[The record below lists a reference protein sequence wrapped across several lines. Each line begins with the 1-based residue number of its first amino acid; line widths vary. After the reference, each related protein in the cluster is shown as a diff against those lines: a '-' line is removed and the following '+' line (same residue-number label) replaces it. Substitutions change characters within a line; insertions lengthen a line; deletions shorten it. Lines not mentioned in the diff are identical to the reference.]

1 MRETDQGI
9 NLEEVQELNRAL
21 VVRSLRKA
29 RLCSRADLAKRTGLK
44 QPTITRIISDFLE
57 WGLVTE
63 RGIIE
68 GQKGRR
74 SIGISLNTELYK
86 VIGVRLAR
94 KHFTVGLFDM
104 FGSGEVVAREPI
116 EALEGSGKALGRI
129 RIAVNQLI
137 AASSRFRILGVGVAI
152 PGPFF
157 RAEGRIALMTEFPGW
172 EQIALE
178 KELQSYFRI
187 PVYLEHDAHA
197 AALAEWWLGP
207 HSRETGTIVYVAAG
221 QGVGAGIMIDGRLFR
236 GSLGTAGEIGH
247 MSIDCNGPLCECGNN
262 GCLEHY
268 CSTIALMREVEK
280 ELATHPHSALSKDHS
295 LPSILSALSE
305 GDEVAL
311 HQVKR
316 AARYLGFGLANVVN
330 AFNPDVIIIG
340 DELSGAGR
348 VLLETVQ
355 QTVRSHVLPSIYS
368 NLRIELSSF
377 EIDPVLVGVSTLVVE
392 KTLNR
397 PSNILE
403 LGTRAAALGGA

>member
-68 GQKGRR
+68 GKKGRR

-94 KHFTVGLFDM
+94 KYFTVGLFDM
-104 FGSGEVVAREPI
+104 FGSGEVIAQEPI

-129 RIAVNQLI
+129 RVAVNQLI
-137 AASSRFRILGVGVAI
+137 AASSQFRILGVGVAI

-157 RAEGRIALMTEFPGW
+157 RAEGRIALMTELPGW

-178 KELQSYFRI
+178 QELLSYFRI

-247 MSIDCNGPLCECGNN
+247 MSVDCNGPFCECGNK

-268 CSTIALMREVEK
+268 CSSIALVREIK
-280 ELATHPHSALSKDHS
+280 EAGIDYPESPLTRDFSF
-295 LPSILSALSE
+295 PSI
-305 GDEVAL
+305 
-311 HQVKR
+311 VK
-316 AARYLGFGLANVVN
+316 A
-330 AFNPDVIIIG
+330 
-340 DELSGAGR
+340 
-348 VLLETVQ
+348 
-355 QTVRSHVLPSIYS
+355 
-368 NLRIELSSF
+368 
-377 EIDPVLVGVSTLVVE
+377 
-392 KTLNR
+392 
-397 PSNILE
+397 
-403 LGTRAAALGGA
+403 